1 MDSTISF
8 KAVFGDDV
16 RRITAPATISLT
28 ELTEMLQ
35 QRYSVSSMTL
45 KWTDEDGDVITIA
58 DDTDLQEAL
67 TTSKLRIVVTAAAN
81 KPSAA
86 AGGDVNSAVD
96 ALAAALDLDLP
107 AEFKENIVN
116 HLSHAAPMLKS
127 NPGMIGMM
135 GMMGPGMM
143 GGRRGGCR
151 WGRHRGGCGPCGHS
165 SEDGQVR
172 HWGIT
177 CDVTGQSPIVGVRYH
192 KIGVDYD
199 LCESEFL
206 KLSEKEQTLYE
217 KIEQPPVKHWGVSCD
232 ASGMYPIV
240 GVRYT
245 KIGDNYDLC
254 EAEFNKLSAEE
265 QALFQKID
273 IPQRRG
279 CMGQGMRMHQP
290 EPESF
295 GPVDAT
301 NLPDAPLQR
310 GSRGTAVA
318 NLQQA
323 LIQLGHMH
331 PQAVRFARGMYGP
344 RTTQAVAA
352 LQERYQM
359 DPTGVFD
366 SDIRTKILAEL
377 AGKYRAAENTTSTT
391 STTEATDPAAAAEA
405 AAVEAAAKAAEEAEA
420 NERAA
425 LLISMGFSEDQ
436 VKGALEA
443 TKGSLER
450 AADWLFVNRPVQDVE
465 ELPSVPVF
473 KEEWAEVAA
482 DLVEMGFE
490 EERAKHVL
498 VQTDGDFKA
507 AIKLMVDQERNA

>member
-16 RRITAPATISLT
+16 RRITAPATVSLA

-35 QRYSVSSMTL
+35 QRYGVSSMTL
-45 KWTDEDGDVITIA
+45 KWTDEDGDMITIA
-58 DDTDLQEAL
+58 DDNDLQEAL
-67 TTSKLRIVVTAAAN
+67 TSSKLRIVVTAAAN

-86 AGGDVNSAVD
+86 AGDVNSAVD
-96 ALAAALDLDLP
+96 ALAAALDLELP
-107 AEFKENIVN
+107 AEFKENIAI

-127 NPGMIGMM
+127 NPGMMGMM
-135 GMMGPGMM
+135 GPGMMGPGMMGPGMM

-177 CDVTGQSPIVGVRYH
+177 CDVTGESPIVGVRYH
-192 KIGVDYD
+192 KIGIDYD

-206 KLSEKEQTLYE
+206 KLSAEEQTLYE

-245 KIGDNYDLC
+245 KIGENYDLC
-254 EAEFNKLSAEE
+254 EAEFNKLSSEE

-273 IPQRRG
+273 TPQRRG
-279 CMGQGMRMHQP
+279 CMGHGMRMQQSD
-290 EPESF
+290 PESF

-344 RTTQAVAA
+344 RTTQAVAV

-359 DPTGVFD
+359 KPTGVFD
-366 SDIRTKILAEL
+366 SDIRAKILAEL
-377 AGKYRAAENTTSTT
+377 AGESPAAENTP
-391 STTEATDPAAAAEA
+391 STTEAADPAAAAEA
-405 AAVEAAAKAAEEAEA
+405 AAVDAAAKAAEEAEA

-450 AADWLFVNRPVQDVE
+450 AADWLFVNRPVEDVE
-465 ELPSVPVF
+465 EP
-473 KEEWAEVAA
+473 
-482 DLVEMGFE
+482 
-490 EERAKHVL
+490 
-498 VQTDGDFKA
+498 
-507 AIKLMVDQERNA
+507 

>member
-1 MDSTISF
+1 
-8 KAVFGDDV
+8 
-16 RRITAPATISLT
+16 
-28 ELTEMLQ
+28 
-35 QRYSVSSMTL
+35 
-45 KWTDEDGDVITIA
+45 
-58 DDTDLQEAL
+58 
-67 TTSKLRIVVTAAAN
+67 
-81 KPSAA
+81 
-86 AGGDVNSAVD
+86 
-96 ALAAALDLDLP
+96 
-107 AEFKENIVN
+107 
-116 HLSHAAPMLKS
+116 
-127 NPGMIGMM
+127 
-135 GMMGPGMM
+135 MGPGMM

-192 KIGVDYD
+192 KIGDD
-199 LCESEFL
+199 
-206 KLSEKEQTLYE
+206 
-217 KIEQPPVKHWGVSCD
+217 
-232 ASGMYPIV
+232 
-240 GVRYT
+240 
-245 KIGDNYDLC
+245 YDLC

-279 CMGQGMRMHQP
+279 CMGQGMRMHQS

-331 PQAVRFARGMYGP
+331 PQAVRFTRGMYGP

-352 LQERYQM
+352 LHERYQM

-391 STTEATDPAAAAEA
+391 STTEAADPAAAAEA

-450 AADWLFVNRPVQDVE
+450 AADWLFVNRPVEDVE

>member
-45 KWTDEDGDVITIA
+45 KWTDEDGDMITIA

-116 HLSHAAPMLKS
+116 HLSHAA
-127 NPGMIGMM
+127 
-135 GMMGPGMM
+135 
-143 GGRRGGCR
+143 
-151 WGRHRGGCGPCGHS
+151 
-165 SEDGQVR
+165 EDGQVR

-377 AGKYRAAENTTSTT
+377 AGKYRAAENTTSTP
-391 STTEATDPAAAAEA
+391 STTEAADPAAAAEA
-405 AAVEAAAKAAEEAEA
+405 ADPAEA

-425 LLISMGFSEDQ
+425 LL
-436 VKGALEA
+436 
-443 TKGSLER
+443 
-450 AADWLFVNRPVQDVE
+450 
-465 ELPSVPVF
+465 
-473 KEEWAEVAA
+473 
-482 DLVEMGFE
+482 
-490 EERAKHVL
+490 
-498 VQTDGDFKA
+498 
-507 AIKLMVDQERNA
+507 

>member
-1 MDSTISF
+1 MDSTVSF

-16 RRITAPATISLT
+16 RRITAPATISLA

-35 QRYSVSSMTL
+35 QRFGVSSMTL
-45 KWTDEDGDVITIA
+45 KWTDEDGDMITIA

-67 TTSKLRIVVTAAAN
+67 TSSKLRILVSSAAN
-81 KPSAA
+81 EPFAA
-86 AGGDVNSAVD
+86 AGGDINSAVD

-107 AEFKENIVN
+107 AEFKENIAN

-127 NPGMIGMM
+127 NPGMM

-143 GGRRGGCR
+143 GSRRSGCGWGRRRRGCS
-151 WGRHRGGCGPCGHS
+151 PCGHS
-165 SEDGQVR
+165 SDDGQVR

-177 CDVTGQSPIVGVRYH
+177 CDVTGQSPIIGARYH

-206 KLSEKEQTLYE
+206 KLSEKEQKLYE
-217 KIEQPPVKHWGVSCD
+217 KIDQPPVKHWGVSCD

-245 KIGDNYDLC
+245 KIGENYDLC
-254 EAEFNKLSAEE
+254 EAEFNKLSADE
-265 QALFQKID
+265 QALFEKID
-273 IPQRRG
+273 TPQRRG
-279 CMGQGMRMHQP
+279 CMGHGMRMQQP
-290 EPESF
+290 DPESF
-295 GPVDAT
+295 GPVDAA

-352 LQERYQM
+352 LQDRYQLK
-359 DPTGVFD
+359 PTGVFD
-366 SDIRTKILAEL
+366 SDIRAKILAEL
-377 AGKYRAAENTTSTT
+377 VGESPADENTTSTT
-391 STTEATDPAAAAEA
+391 EAVDPAADE
-405 AAVEAAAKAAEEAEA
+405 AAEEAEA

-425 LLISMGFSEDQ
+425 LLISMGFSQDQ

-450 AADWLFVNRPVQDVE
+450 AADWLFVNHPVEQAE
-465 ELPSVPVF
+465 ELPPVPVF

-490 EERAKHVL
+490 EERAKQVL
-498 VQTDGDFKA
+498 VQTEGDFKA